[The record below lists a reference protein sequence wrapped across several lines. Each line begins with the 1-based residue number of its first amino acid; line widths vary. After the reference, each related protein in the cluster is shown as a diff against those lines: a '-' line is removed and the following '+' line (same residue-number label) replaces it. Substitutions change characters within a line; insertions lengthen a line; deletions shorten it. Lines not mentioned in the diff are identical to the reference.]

1 MSTRAGLLSVYVLSC
16 LRLTAMRQEVTRVHK
31 GWSLVCLRV
40 VLSQADC
47 NETGSDTC
55 PLGLVSCLSTCCLVS
70 GFLTAMRQE
79 VTRVHKGWS
88 LVCLRVVLSQA
99 DCNETGGD
107 TCPQGLVSCLSTCC
121 LVSG

>member
-16 LRLTAMRQEVTRVHK
+16 LRLP
-31 GWSLVCLRV
+31 
-40 VLSQADC
+40 DC
-47 NETGSDTC
+47 NETGGDTC

-99 DCNETGGD
+99 
-107 TCPQGLVSCLSTCC
+107 S
-121 LVSG
+121 